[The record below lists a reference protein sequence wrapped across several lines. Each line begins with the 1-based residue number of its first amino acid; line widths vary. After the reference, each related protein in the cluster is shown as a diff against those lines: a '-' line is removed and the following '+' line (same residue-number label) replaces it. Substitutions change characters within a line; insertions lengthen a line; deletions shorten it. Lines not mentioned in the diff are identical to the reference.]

1 MKVVIATDLSDVG
14 LLALDTVGEC
24 GPEPF
29 EQVVLLHVID
39 LDLYTAGGSIPEIA
53 EWAQGELA
61 RHGETLRERGFEVSE
76 RVERGSVA
84 ETIESVARAEDAD
97 LVIVTSL
104 GKGAVSNRV
113 FGTTAQRL
121 ATTGSVPVLIDRV
134 VEKDRTWCRL
144 AGSPFARP
152 LVAVDLGEE
161 LHEVVALVASLPGV
175 EQIRVVHAATD
186 GNDARTAERQLAL
199 AASRWEGFLPV
210 ETEVLSG
217 KPADV
222 VPADAD
228 AWGATLICLQPE
240 KRGFDRVWQG
250 STSHRIASATELPV
264 LFVPRV
270 IADQ

>member
-1 MKVVIATDLSDVG
+1 MKVVIATDLSDVS

-61 RHGETLRERGFEVSE
+61 SHAEVLRERGFEVSV
-76 RVERGSVA
+76 RVERGGVA
-84 ETIESVARAEDAD
+84 ETVESVALAEDAD

-104 GKGAVSNRV
+104 GKGAVSSRV

-121 ATTGSVPVLIDRV
+121 TTTSSTPVLIDRV
-134 VEKDRTWCRL
+134 VEKERKWCRL
-144 AGSPFARP
+144 AGSPFARA

-161 LHEVVALVASLPGV
+161 LHEVLTFVASLPGV
-175 EQIRVVHAATD
+175 ERIRVIHVAED
-186 GNDARTAERQLAL
+186 GNDARTAQRQLAV
-199 AASRWEGFLPV
+199 AEARWEGFLPV
-210 ETEVLSG
+210 ETEVLTG
-217 KPADV
+217 KPAEV

-228 AWGATLICLQPE
+228 AWGATLLCLQPE
-240 KRGFDRVWQG
+240 KRGFDRVWLG
-250 STSHRIASATELPV
+250 STSYRIASATELPV